1 MYEGETVMLPSRVCI
16 VSMSGISGGCRIK
29 IGAWGQGNGGN
40 FEDKRIELAGAL
52 ELRVSREDWRR

>member
-1 MYEGETVMLPSRVCI
+1 MLPSRVCI